1 MAVRLTVPR
10 DEAALVSRSRFLR
23 PLDGSKTRV
32 FAVAWPGVLELLQRR
47 AHVRYGFDWP
57 IHFRR
62 LDPVTREP
70 RGKAASGAT
79 INISA
84 GGLLFESDTPP
95 GVDEELALTLPL
107 LGGDPVKMDGVVVR
121 VRAADAEGSGP
132 DGGHPR
138 TEVAVKFTRITAL
151 DQKRLVR
158 FVLRPSTAGARPYSS
173 LCTFGRLTR
182 RQPQDWRF
190 RETTSRPAVSR
201 TEVWK
206 VAQPPGVELGVLLLV
221 PGAQVLG
228 PAYDLDSYGFVTSKF
243 LTTNGIPAFL
253 LGSASCLSG
262 YAGHGRVSKL
272 SGCWPSAVVLRYFFP
287 RRVAT

>member
-1 MAVRLTVPR
+1 MNERHGLEDGIALLDRVLVEADIDGRPVSLRAVIVRICPTELWLGLASPDERLETMAAGMAVRLTVPR

-32 FAVAWPGVLELLQRR
+32 FAVAWPGVLERLQRR

-158 FVLRPSTAGARPYSS
+158 FVL
-173 LCTFGRLTR
+173 LTEHR
-182 RQPQDWRF
+182 RREAVLQPLHIRASDQAAA
-190 RETTSRPAVSR
+190 TGLAV
-201 TEVWK
+201 
-206 VAQPPGVELGVLLLV
+206 
-221 PGAQVLG
+221 
-228 PAYDLDSYGFVTSKF
+228 
-243 LTTNGIPAFL
+243 
-253 LGSASCLSG
+253 
-262 YAGHGRVSKL
+262 
-272 SGCWPSAVVLRYFFP
+272 P
-287 RRVAT
+287 RDNE